1 MSWTRRCTPPSS
13 RTCLGHVSDMSWTRR
28 CTPPSGI
35 ARSRPRR
42 STSDA
47 CLSHA
52 GSPRRPG
59 DTAGPGSGPLGRV
72 SDMSR
77 TCPGRVLRLG
87 SGPLPSGGARGAR
100 ARGGSASAS
109 SQQPPGRQHILG
121 ETRRLSAMRWSSRS
135 LVTRL
140 NLRSTRQAPPSAASR
155 REAAPALPMQ
165 LRCRVNSQGAGA
177 CLRGGWRRVAAGGGG
192 EAEEERWR
200 RRGGGGEAEE
210 GRRGEGEAEEER
222 RRGGEREGGRR
233 GGGGGRWWVEACDG
247 ATCSSCKGAN
257 AVSRQRVLPT
267 AAECCRLRRLARGA
281 IDTAATYA
289 ELVGS

>member
-1 MSWTRRCTPPSS
+1 
-13 RTCLGHVSDMSWTRR
+13 MSWTRR

-109 SQQPPGRQHILG
+109 SQQPPGRQHVLG

-140 NLRSTRQAPPSAASR
+140 NLRSTRQVPPSAASR

-177 CLRGGWRRVAAGGGG
+177 CSRGGWRRVA
-192 EAEEERWR
+192 EERWR

-210 GRRGEGEAEEER
+210 ERR
-222 RRGGEREGGRR
+222 RRGGEVKERRRRR
-233 GGGGGRWWVEACDG
+233 GGEVEREKAGGEVVEAGGGGWR
-247 ATCSSCKGAN
+247 
-257 AVSRQRVLPT
+257 RVMALR
-267 AAECCRLRRLARGA
+267 AAAAKVRMQCRDSECCQLLPS
-281 IDTAATYA
+281 AADCGDS
-289 ELVGS
+289 LVVQLIQQQRMRS